1 MAQNKLTTL
10 KEVPQRHHPSS
21 TTPVPEHKDPGFTP
35 PRKPGSQPSL
45 AWAQFMK
52 WTGFIASASGSK
64 AIASPKS

>member
-10 KEVPQRHHPSS
+10 KEVLQRHHPSS
-21 TTPVPEHKDPGFTP
+21 TTPVPEHKDPGVTP

-45 AWAQFMK
+45 SWAQFMK
-52 WTGFIASASGSK
+52 WTGFIASVSGSK